1 MARSARR
8 PGSQPQA
15 GGNIGALV
23 GDDGTFLIDDQ
34 YAPLTNK
41 IQAPLDD
48 VTDRPVKYVFNVRD
62 RVRAMVEE
70 GRSLDEVLS
79 AAYDAEYGKG
89 FIDPERFVTSI
100 YRSLTT
106 EKFPRRPVRGGL
118 TRQESPG
125 FSRGS
130 VNAPARTAPSSAC

>member
-41 IQAPLDD
+41 IQAALDD

-70 GRSLDEVLS
+70 GRSLNEVLAADPS
-79 AAYDAEYGKG
+79 AAYDAEYRQG

-106 EKFPRRPVRGGL
+106 E
-118 TRQESPG
+118 S
-125 FSRGS
+125 
-130 VNAPARTAPSSAC
+130 

>member
-8 PGSQPQA
+8 PGSQPHA
-15 GGNIGALV
+15 GGNIL
-23 GDDGTFLIDDQ
+23 DRIDDDTQ
-34 YAPLTNK
+34 VIPGHGRRSDQSELRAYHDMLRA
-41 IQAPLDD
+41 
-48 VTDRPVKYVFNVRD
+48 VRD

-70 GRSLDEVLS
+70 GRSLDEVLAAEGS
-79 AAYDAEYGKG
+79 AAYDAEYGQG
-89 FIDPERFVTSI
+89 FIAPERFVTSI